1 MAKMIF
7 PYQVKYKNNYFP
19 ANTPFI
25 VLDEDIKSL
34 VSDGGKVVEQKP
46 DKTQKN
52 LKSAR
57 KRGAS
62 HDTT

>member
-7 PYQVKYKNNYFP
+7 PYQVKYENKYFP
-19 ANTPFI
+19 ANTPFDVQNGDVKNLI
-25 VLDEDIKSL
+25 
-34 VSDGGKVVEQKP
+34 SDGGKVIEQKP

-52 LKSAR
+52 LKSPR
-57 KRGAS
+57 KRGFS

>member
-7 PYQVKYKNNYFP
+7 PYQVKYENKYFP
-19 ANTPFI
+19 ANTPFKI
-25 VLDEDIKSL
+25 KDEDIKNL
-34 VSDGGKVVEQKP
+34 ILDGGKLIDQKS

-52 LKSAR
+52 LKFAR